1 MKLGI
6 SSFTYGWAVGLPGYP
21 PARPLTA
28 FDILDRGAALGVSV
42 VQYGDNLPLHR
53 LAAAD
58 LDRLARLAQERM
70 LAVEIGTR
78 GIDPENLRR
87 YLRLATRLGSPFLRV
102 VVDTADAH
110 PTGDGVVETIRP
122 VMPDFEAANVVLA
135 IENHDRFTVRQ
146 LVDILERVDSPSVGI
161 CLDVANSFG
170 ALEGPEAVV
179 ETLAPWAAN
188 LHIKDFVVRRFPYG
202 LGFTIEGC
210 PVGQGM
216 LDLPWLLARMR
227 ALGRD
232 VNAILEQWTPPEA
245 TIEATIAKEAAWA
258 TESVAHLRQFIPD

>member
-6 SSFTYGWAVGLPGYP
+6 SSFTYGWAAGIPGYP

-28 FDILDRGAALGVSV
+28 FDVLDRGTALGVSV

-53 LAAAD
+53 LPPAD
-58 LDRLARLAQERM
+58 LDRLAALAEERGI
-70 LAVEIGTR
+70 AVEVGTR

-110 PTGDGVVETIRP
+110 PTEDEVVEAIRTII
-122 VMPDFEAANVVLA
+122 PDFEAADVVLA

-146 LVDILERVDSPSVGI
+146 LVRILERAGSRCAGI

-170 ALEGPEAVV
+170 ALEGPEVVV

-188 LHIKDFVVRRFPYG
+188 LHVKDFMVRRFPYG

-216 LDLPWLLARMR
+216 LDLPWLLGRMR
-227 ALGRD
+227 AHGRD
-232 VNAILEQWTPPEA
+232 VNAILEQWTPPEP
-245 TIEATIAKEAAWA
+245 TVEATIAKEAAWA
-258 TESVAHLRQFIPD
+258 AESVAYLRQFIPD